1 MKPAHLSAL
10 VFLLAACAATGAE
23 PIMKSTP
30 KTPWPGR
37 IESWGTLREA
47 LRDGQVQGR
56 VAVADQARED
66 VYAVGALEGLRGEV
80 TIADGE
86 VWLSEVGEDG
96 SVTTRTAA
104 TSAMATVLFAA
115 EVPRWTS
122 VTVKETVDPSVL
134 DAFLAEQAEA
144 HGLDPSH
151 PFPFV
156 IEGGLLHLQMHV
168 IGGECP
174 VRARMLDKEVTAPL
188 YELHRPQVEG
198 KLVGIYAPDS
208 SGVVCHMG
216 SRTHAHV
223 ILDVDGGL
231 TGHAE
236 TVGLDEGAILKLP
249 RP

>member
-10 VFLLAACAATGAE
+10 LFLLAACAATGAE
-23 PIMKSTP
+23 PTRKATP

-56 VAVADQARED
+56 VAVADQVRED

-134 DAFLAEQAEA
+134 DAFLAEYRFASATDEQGVGTGMSPLFFAA
-144 HGLDPSH
+144 LAGDT
-151 PFPFV
+151 
-156 IEGGLLHLQMHV
+156 
-168 IGGECP
+168 
-174 VRARMLDKEVTAPL
+174 RALGALAD
-188 YELHRPQVEG
+188 VEG
-198 KLVGIYAPDS
+198 VDANAA
-208 SGVVCHMG
+208 
-216 SRTHAHV
+216 SRIELEWCRLCRTAESRIPQSNRTKCV
-223 ILDVDGGL
+223 SQVPVFLD
-231 TGHAE
+231 
-236 TVGLDEGAILKLP
+236 
-249 RP
+249 RPI